1 MIKQQDITS
10 LDDFIRSE
18 YFAAWDE
25 SNRDSLGY
33 SRSPFKRDRC
43 ERIYDGAEHGAEGST
58 HGEIIADWRE
68 SFGDFQRDYELP
80 EKIINTI
87 EKEINDCEAWHEK
100 NGSLETQLG

>member
-1 MIKQQDITS
+1 MNTKEKIES
-10 LDDFIRSE
+10 LDDFIRSD

-25 SNRDSLGY
+25 SNRDSFGY

-43 ERIYDGAEHGAEGST
+43 NRIYDGAEHGAEGST
-58 HGEIIADWRE
+58 HGEIITDWRE
-68 SFGDFQRDYELP
+68 AFGDFHRDFDLP

-87 EKEINDCEAWHEK
+87 EKEINDCETWHEK